1 MKYSFLNKIGETVYF
16 VGNLMEI
23 YIPTEF
29 FDINLAKHKGD
40 KIETLGLF
48 EFVVYPDENSR
59 DKNSGNKHL
68 LKLPMYIE
76 FQYEES
82 FKAKDILGKNPDNYT
97 VFVLRKG
104 NMLIDSTEKEMKT
117 GTVKDFL
124 FKLHAGKIPNN
135 IPYPDVFKIYM
146 DSISL
151 NNVNL
156 ENNAVAYEVTIAE
169 LYRDKNDETIPFRM
183 SLNKNPKLSMTDYQS
198 ISIKQL
204 PDIKG
209 TFQSMMFENMRQS
222 IQYSILRSKT
232 GGKDTETP
240 LEKVAK
246 L

>member
-1 MKYSFLNKIGETVYF
+1 
-16 VGNLMEI
+16 
-23 YIPTEF
+23 
-29 FDINLAKHKGD
+29 
-40 KIETLGLF
+40 
-48 EFVVYPDENSR
+48 
-59 DKNSGNKHL
+59 
-68 LKLPMYIE
+68 
-76 FQYEES
+76 
-82 FKAKDILGKNPDNYT
+82 
-97 VFVLRKG
+97 
-104 NMLIDSTEKEMKT
+104 
-117 GTVKDFL
+117 
-124 FKLHAGKIPNN
+124 
-135 IPYPDVFKIYM
+135 M